1 MHNSKNSSTFAGL
14 NHQKIHIMKK
24 YLLLLVLVF
33 CGIVI
38 STAQTQYEVIASS
51 SLNVRNY
58 ASKDGYVLGKLHR
71 GEKVDVYA
79 INNGWAQIR
88 YNNRTAYVN
97 VKYLKKSSVQPTPTL
112 QKENSQSSFLDID
125 LQKYETGDV
134 EWIAFVLLAL
144 SLLLWFL
151 RKFVRGEEDGI
162 DGGFLYYFNWIIF
175 LLTCG
180 FEIVYVVKMGSDTT
194 WFCSPNYVGWLW
206 TIINF
211 IIFGFLVYNQIL
223 CFLGTLLDV
232 NTFTGGG
239 YEIKVGYYSWIIFL
253 VTAYIMGCAYWD
265 EYVIWAFIPFA
276 ICQLIQIILIF
287 KGIVPY
293 GGWLNAIL
301 ATLIYGIGSLA
312 TVIMLLHFL
321 VLLIIVI
328 IAIFFLSAFASSSS
342 SSSSSSSNS
351 SSSSET
357 PPPVITPT
365 SEMNADGSGYID
377 RDGEWGRRSGQF
389 SDDNTFH
396 EYGGPTWRRQANGD
410 WERD

>member
-1 MHNSKNSSTFAGL
+1 
-14 NHQKIHIMKK
+14 MKK

-97 VKYLKKSSVQPTPTL
+97 VKYLKKSSVQPTSTL
-112 QKENSQSSFLDID
+112 QKKNSQSSFLDID

-134 EWIAFVLLAL
+134 EWIVFVLLAL

-223 CFLGTLLDV
+223 CFFGTLLDI

-253 VTAYIMGCAYWD
+253 VTAIIMGIASWD
-265 EYVIWAFIPFA
+265 EYVIWAFILFA

-301 ATLIYGIGSLA
+301 ATLIYVIGSLA
-312 TVIMLLHFL
+312 TVIMLVHFL

-342 SSSSSSSNS
+342 SSSNSSSSS

-365 SEMNADGSGYID
+365 SEMNADGSGYIN
-377 RDGEWGRRSGQF
+377 RYGEWGRRSGQF
-389 SDDNTFH
+389 SDNNTFH
-396 EYGGPTWRRQANGD
+396 ENGGSTWRRQANGD

>member
-1 MHNSKNSSTFAGL
+1 
-14 NHQKIHIMKK
+14 MKK

-112 QKENSQSSFLDID
+112 QKKNSQSSFLDID

-151 RKFVRGEEDGI
+151 RKFVRGEKDGI
-162 DGGFLYYFNWIIF
+162 DGGILYYFNWIIF

-253 VTAYIMGCAYWD
+253 VTAVIMGIASWD

-301 ATLIYGIGSLA
+301 ATLIYVIGSLA
-312 TVIMLLHFL
+312 TVIMLVHFL

-377 RDGEWGRRSGQF
+377 RYGEWGRRSGQF
-389 SDDNTFH
+389 SDNNTFH
-396 EYGGPTWRRQANGD
+396 ENGGSTWRRQANGD
-410 WERD
+410 WERDE